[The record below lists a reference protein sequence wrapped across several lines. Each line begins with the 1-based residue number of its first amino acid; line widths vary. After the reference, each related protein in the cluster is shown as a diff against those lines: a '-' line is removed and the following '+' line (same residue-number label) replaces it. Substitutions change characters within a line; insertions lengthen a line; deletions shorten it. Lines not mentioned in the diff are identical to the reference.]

1 MTARKKKPQPIGKRS
16 RKPVAAAPS
25 ALEQLLEDTRL
36 EVEREALIT
45 ISTHIH
51 LLFGDATFMKALRL
65 ATGKKKLTERFLDLT
80 ADLIKERV
88 LRDIAR
94 IHTDGMY

>member
-1 MTARKKKPQPIGKRS
+1 MTAHKKKPPPTAKRS

-25 ALEQLLEDTRL
+25 ALEQLLEASRL

-45 ISTHIH
+45 ISTYIH

-80 ADLIKERV
+80 EDLIMKRV

-94 IHTDGMY
+94 HADGMY